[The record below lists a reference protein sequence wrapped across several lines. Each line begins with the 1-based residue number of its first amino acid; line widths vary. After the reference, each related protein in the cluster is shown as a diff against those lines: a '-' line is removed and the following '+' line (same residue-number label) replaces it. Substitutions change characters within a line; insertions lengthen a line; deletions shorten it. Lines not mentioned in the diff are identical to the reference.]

1 MADEIPQIEDHYLPL
16 GATGK
21 WTVTTQN
28 GKGKLSFYIGE
39 DEFAL
44 ANETQGTT
52 IDDDLALAGILDE
65 QKTRFKEHLMNKM
78 LTDFDAELTVPQAPT
93 TSPLISQMK
102 AGNDLKQKQ
111 HEREI
116 QLAKVEVEYKKADIQ
131 AKLKTIKLQEEANA
145 IQQLQLNMQGKL
157 YEQNERI
164 IKQTSTLLINIAK
177 LKSVIAQ
184 KEYSL
189 STDNLN
195 LGDIKLDTAPL
206 VESLNNLTT
215 SNKEVNQKIIEKIN
229 ADLDKNVEFEGKMY
243 NKTELQNLSNVE
255 KIKNLKDENEFSLN
269 DGLEMV
275 EDFMINDGF
284 SLDFN
289 PFQYLLDEIEKGL
302 KDEFSQIKTKYNIN
316 NVGSI

>member
-1 MADEIPQIEDHYLPL
+1 MADDIPQLDDYYLPT
-16 GATGK
+16 GATGTY
-21 WTVTTQN
+21 TVSTQN
-28 GKGKLSFYIGE
+28 GKGTISISIGN

-65 QKTRFKEHLMNKM
+65 QKERYKTYLMNKT
-78 LTDFDAELTVPQAPT
+78 LSDFDADLTVPQAPT
-93 TSPLISQMK
+93 TSPLISQIK

-116 QLAKVEVEYKKADIQ
+116 MLAKAEVEYKKADIQ

-145 IQQLQLNMQGKL
+145 IQQSQLYMQGQL
-157 YEQNERI
+157 YQQNERI
-164 IKQTSTLLINIAK
+164 IKQTSTLLTNIAK

-184 KEYSL
+184 KT
-189 STDNLN
+189 STIDATGGTFN
-195 LGDIKLDTAPL
+195 LDTAPL

-229 ADLDKNVEFEGKMY
+229 ADLEKNVEFEGKMY
-243 NKTELQNLSNVE
+243 NKTELEKLSNVE
-255 KIKNLKDENEFSLN
+255 KIKNLKDENEFTLN

-289 PFQYLLDEIEKGL
+289 PFEYLLQQVQDGL
-302 KDEFSQIKTKYNIN
+302 ESEFEQIKTQYNIN
-316 NVGSI
+316 IGSM

>member
-164 IKQTSTLLINIAK
+164 IKQTSTLLTNIAK

-229 ADLDKNVEFEGKMY
+229 ADLDKNFEFEGKMY

-289 PFQYLLDEIEKGL
+289 PFEYLLQQVEDGL

-316 NVGSI
+316 IGEI

>member
-164 IKQTSTLLINIAK
+164 IKQTSTLLTNIAK

-184 KEYSL
+184 KEYTL

-284 SLDFN
+284 DIDIN
-289 PFQYLLDEIEKGL
+289 PFDYLLKQVEDGL

-316 NVGSI
+316 IGEI